1 MHIQISTSNGVQ
13 VELSLLKGSEELI
26 IDYPY
31 PLGRD
36 ILKKDTPLHG
46 IFMPRLSPAG
56 GRGAPSTRAE
66 VWAAARA
73 GEETVARVPRLRQ
86 QQIEV
91 TNFDFNTIYDGILF
105 VECCY

>member
-1 MHIQISTSNGVQ
+1 MQPEIMHIQISTSNGVQ
-13 VELSLLKGSEELI
+13 VELSLLKGSEEI
-26 IDYPY
+26 I
-31 PLGRD
+31 

-91 TNFDFNTIYDGILF
+91 TYFDFDTIYDGILIF
-105 VECCY
+105 